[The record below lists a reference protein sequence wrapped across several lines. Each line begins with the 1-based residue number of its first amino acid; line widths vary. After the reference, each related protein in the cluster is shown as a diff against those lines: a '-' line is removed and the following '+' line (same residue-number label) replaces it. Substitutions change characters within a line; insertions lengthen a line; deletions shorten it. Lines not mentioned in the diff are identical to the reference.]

1 MFSIAISTNWVSP
14 KSGAHLALFLGIGLL
29 AAVAQILQT
38 LAYRYGS
45 THRIAPFSYA
55 ALVVS
60 IGVGWLVFRAVPD
73 AWSILGMSIIATA
86 GVAMLLRR

>member
-1 MFSIAISTNWVSP
+1 MSTNWVSP
-14 KSGAHLALFLGIGLL
+14 KSAAHLVLFLSIGLL
-29 AAVAQILQT
+29 AAVAQVLQT
-38 LAYRYGS
+38 LAYRHGS

-86 GVAMLLRR
+86 GVATVLRR